1 MLVFIYLNCL
11 LVIIYSGIILFVNY
25 PPDIL
30 KHNTNFSD
38 VTLLFE
44 QWIIFKNLQF
54 NSFVL
59 ENINFNLLLFWAYK
73 RVMHIVGLWV
83 FIFRYFKLFQLS
95 QIFTCGL
102 SDLLLL
108 AVGSLVVFVLRE
120 YILKVHILISSEHKL
135 CQIV

>member
-1 MLVFIYLNCL
+1 MEVLKVKVDFKKPS
-11 LVIIYSGIILFVNY
+11 SG
-25 PPDIL
+25 
-30 KHNTNFSD
+30 SD

-83 FIFRYFKLFQLS
+83 S
-95 QIFTCGL
+95 NHC
-102 SDLLLL
+102 L
-108 AVGSLVVFVLRE
+108 AF
-120 YILKVHILISSEHKL
+120 
-135 CQIV
+135 